1 MLSDR
6 SYMRDPGFGR
16 QTTSILAW
24 LICAIGAGFVVQML
38 FEVWLRV
45 DVSGLFELS
54 VDGFRKGM
62 VWTPLSYALMHSTG
76 NYLHIIGNLI
86 ALFLFGRE
94 ILPVL
99 GGRRFLGLFA
109 GAVLGGAAL
118 WLATNWSY
126 GGIVIGASA
135 GVMAVIVVYACLNPN
150 QPITFLLFFIVPVT
164 LKPKWIALG
173 LLAVDLM
180 GFAFY
185 EVLGNRS
192 PLGFAHSAHLG
203 GMLVGWLFY
212 RYVHAREWRTP
223 DRAPTVEMPGWFKR
237 AKQTPAT
244 AAPAYKVNLT
254 NREDLRA
261 EVDRI
266 LDKINSEGFGALT
279 PDEKRVLDDAREALG
294 RR

>member
-6 SYMRDPGFGR
+6 SYMRNPGYGR

-24 LICAIGAGFVVQML
+24 IICALGAGFVVQIL

-54 VDGFRKGM
+54 TESFKAGM
-62 VWTPLSYALMHSTG
+62 VWTALSYALIHHTG
-76 NYLHIIGNLI
+76 NYLHIIGNLL
-86 ALFLFGRE
+86 ALFFFGRE
-94 ILPVL
+94 ILPYL
-99 GGRRFLGLFA
+99 GGRRFFWLFVS
-109 GAVLGGAAL
+109 AVLGGAAL
-118 WLATNWSY
+118 WLATNWSH
-126 GGIVIGASA
+126 GGIVVGASA
-135 GVMAVIVVYACLNPN
+135 GVMAVIVVYACMNPN

-164 LKPKWIALG
+164 VKPKWIALT
-173 LLAVDLM
+173 LLVIDLF

-185 EVLGNRS
+185 EVLGKES

-203 GMLVGWLFY
+203 GMLVGWMYF

-223 DRAPTVEMPGWFKR
+223 DRAPAMELPGWFKR
-237 AKQTPAT
+237 SRQAPD
-244 AAPAYKVNLT
+244 AAPVYKVNIS
-254 NREDLRA
+254 NREDLKA

-266 LDKINSEGFGALT
+266 LDKINSEGFGSLT
-279 PDEKRVLDDAREALG
+279 DDEKRLLDDAREALG

>member
-6 SYMRDPGFGR
+6 SYTRDPGFGR
-16 QTTSILAW
+16 QTTSLLAW
-24 LICAIGAGFVVQML
+24 TICAIVAGFVVQML

-45 DVSGLFELS
+45 NVSGIFELS
-54 VDGFRKGM
+54 VSGFQNGLF
-62 VWTPLSYALMHSTG
+62 WTPLSYALMHDTG
-76 NYLHIIGNLI
+76 NYLHIIGNML
-86 ALFLFGRE
+86 ALFFFGRE
-94 ILPVL
+94 ILPYL
-99 GGRRFLGLFA
+99 GNRRFLGVFL
-109 GAVLGGAAL
+109 GAIAGGAAL

-126 GGIVIGASA
+126 GGSVVGASA
-135 GVMAVIVVYACLNPN
+135 GVMAVIVIYACLNPN
-150 QPITFLLFFIVPVT
+150 QPITLLLFFILPVT
-164 LKPKWIALG
+164 LKPKWIAIG
-173 LLAVDLM
+173 LLSVDLL

-185 EVLGNRS
+185 EALGNRS

-203 GMLVGWLFY
+203 GMLVGWLYF

-223 DRAPTVEMPGWFKR
+223 DAAPSVELPTWFKR
-237 AKQTPAT
+237 AKQSPAT
-244 AAPAYKVNLT
+244 AAPSYKVNFS

-279 PDEKRVLDDAREALG
+279 ADEKRLLDDAREALG